1 MANSLV
7 PSQQLPNSVLLHAFS
22 FLDGPSLVRAS
33 SVCQQW
39 YKVANDEVL
48 WQNLVHQKIQ
58 KHAPLPADKHSWR
71 EEYKRLAYH
80 IPSCLA
86 QDVAGHENRIVFLT
100 FSPSG
105 KYLASVGEDGTCRV
119 WNYGRTITLQ
129 YTVGPFS
136 NPPLQTSFC
145 EFNESE
151 TLLLIAGLN
160 DFDFEQMFVTVFS
173 VPDFM
178 LQYAVK
184 GEYTNFRG
192 AWLNDTHFL
201 VAKRFFTDRTHF
213 KLEAHEVKLTSK
225 NKKRNLKK
233 LLKKYKNKG
242 KGVLVTHSF
251 PSRNDFIRVI
261 DPRKWGD
268 LRQYYP
274 NLDEVEMER
283 LGNDNSQ
290 SGGGQTKQQQYI
302 PDIDSSERQTKQQQ
316 YKPDTDSS
324 DRESEDEQLD
334 GENSKSDGHQ
344 VDEDSSDED
353 DLSDEDELTESDIE
367 SAMREPMLYYK
378 MVRSTWFKKNRWQQ
392 TRKHVPPMKDESSRP
407 YPQVLRQS
415 QGGKIVTMVRDSDCG
430 EKFEIA
436 FFSVKDDEEVC
447 ATPFKVLK
455 VDAKIIGLRVSHDQR
470 YLVYSCRN
478 QIEDDED
485 DSGDDSD
492 DVDGSDDDSDDD
504 DDWTFQS
511 DILTVVYDLI
521 LDQCQENVY
530 LGGYAT
536 STDHLSYIFPDLSQ
550 DFVATGD
557 EVTEC
562 HLWDRH
568 YGVKLEANILH
579 RNCAQQS
586 SGLNAVA
593 FHPYDQETLVTAGD
607 DRLLKVWR
615 SKNRQAQIAR
625 GEYLGETLGLG
636 VMDDFGRDL
645 AEGDE
650 RTCGRISPTF
660 NLLFDV
666 KKKSSKK

>member
-7 PSQQLPNSVLLHAFS
+7 LSQQLPDSVLLHAFS

-136 NPPLQTSFC
+136 NPPLQTNFC

-225 NKKRNLKK
+225 NKKINLKK
-233 LLKKYKNKG
+233 LFKKCKIKG

-268 LRQYYP
+268 LRQYHP
-274 NLDEVEMER
+274 NLDQVEMEP
-283 LGNDNSQ
+283 LGSDNSQ
-290 SGGGQTKQQQYI
+290 SGGGQRKQQQGK
-302 PDIDSSERQTKQQQ
+302 PDTDSSERQTKQQQ
-316 YKPDTDSS
+316 GKPDTDSSERQTKQQQGKPDTDSSERQTKQQQGKPDTDSSERQTKQQQGKPDTDSSERQTKQQQGKPDTDSSERQTKQQQGKPDTDSSERQTKQQQGKPDTDSS

-334 GENSKSDGHQ
+334 GENSKSDDQ

-353 DLSDEDELTESDIE
+353 DLSDEDELNESDIE

-407 YPQVLRQS
+407 YPQVLRQIQS

-485 DSGDDSD
+485 YSGDDSD

-521 LDQCQENVY
+521 LDQCLENVY
-530 LGGYAT
+530 LRCNARFT
-536 STDHLSYIFPDLSQ
+536 NHLGVFFPDLSQ
-550 DFVATGD
+550 DFVAT
-557 EVTEC
+557 
-562 HLWDRH
+562 
-568 YGVKLEANILH
+568 
-579 RNCAQQS
+579 
-586 SGLNAVA
+586 
-593 FHPYDQETLVTAGD
+593 
-607 DRLLKVWR
+607 
-615 SKNRQAQIAR
+615 
-625 GEYLGETLGLG
+625 
-636 VMDDFGRDL
+636 
-645 AEGDE
+645 
-650 RTCGRISPTF
+650 
-660 NLLFDV
+660 
-666 KKKSSKK
+666 

>member
-1 MANSLV
+1 MTVQDYYKIWYLV
-7 PSQQLPNSVLLHAFS
+7 YSCRYLTEDDDWCFERDILTVVYDLI
-22 FLDGPSLVRAS
+22 LDQCQENVYLGGHAS
-33 SVCQQW
+33 STDHLRYIFPDLSQDFVATGDEVTECHLWDRHYGVKLEANILHRNCAQQSSGLNAVAFHPYDQETLVTAGDDRLLKQW

-173 VPDFM
+173 VP
-178 LQYAVK
+178 
-184 GEYTNFRG
+184 
-192 AWLNDTHFL
+192 
-201 VAKRFFTDRTHF
+201 
-213 KLEAHEVKLTSK
+213 
-225 NKKRNLKK
+225 
-233 LLKKYKNKG
+233 
-242 KGVLVTHSF
+242 
-251 PSRNDFIRVI
+251 
-261 DPRKWGD
+261 
-268 LRQYYP
+268 
-274 NLDEVEMER
+274 
-283 LGNDNSQ
+283 
-290 SGGGQTKQQQYI
+290 
-302 PDIDSSERQTKQQQ
+302 
-316 YKPDTDSS
+316 
-324 DRESEDEQLD
+324 
-334 GENSKSDGHQ
+334 

-470 YLVYSCRN
+470 
-478 QIEDDED
+478 
-485 DSGDDSD
+485 
-492 DVDGSDDDSDDD
+492 
-504 DDWTFQS
+504 
-511 DILTVVYDLI
+511 
-521 LDQCQENVY
+521 
-530 LGGYAT
+530 
-536 STDHLSYIFPDLSQ
+536 
-550 DFVATGD
+550 
-557 EVTEC
+557 
-562 HLWDRH
+562 
-568 YGVKLEANILH
+568 
-579 RNCAQQS
+579 
-586 SGLNAVA
+586 
-593 FHPYDQETLVTAGD
+593 
-607 DRLLKVWR
+607 
-615 SKNRQAQIAR
+615 
-625 GEYLGETLGLG
+625 
-636 VMDDFGRDL
+636 
-645 AEGDE
+645 
-650 RTCGRISPTF
+650 
-660 NLLFDV
+660 
-666 KKKSSKK
+666 

>member
-1 MANSLV
+1 
-7 PSQQLPNSVLLHAFS
+7 
-22 FLDGPSLVRAS
+22 
-33 SVCQQW
+33 
-39 YKVANDEVL
+39 
-48 WQNLVHQKIQ
+48 
-58 KHAPLPADKHSWR
+58 
-71 EEYKRLAYH
+71 
-80 IPSCLA
+80 
-86 QDVAGHENRIVFLT
+86 
-100 FSPSG
+100 
-105 KYLASVGEDGTCRV
+105 
-119 WNYGRTITLQ
+119 
-129 YTVGPFS
+129 
-136 NPPLQTSFC
+136 
-145 EFNESE
+145 
-151 TLLLIAGLN
+151 
-160 DFDFEQMFVTVFS
+160 
-173 VPDFM
+173 M

-225 NKKRNLKK
+225 NKKINLKK
-233 LLKKYKNKG
+233 LFKKCKIKG

-268 LRQYYP
+268 LRQYHP
-274 NLDEVEMER
+274 NLDQVEMEP

-290 SGGGQTKQQQYI
+290 PGGGQRKQQQG
-302 PDIDSSERQTKQQQ
+302 
-316 YKPDTDSS
+316 KPDTDSS

-334 GENSKSDGHQ
+334 GENSKRDDHQ

-353 DLSDEDELTESDIE
+353 DLSDEDELNESDIE

-407 YPQVLRQS
+407 YPQVLMQIQS

-430 EKFEIA
+430 EKFEIV
-436 FFSVKDDEEVC
+436 FFSIKDDEEVC
-447 ATPFKVLK
+447 AAPFKVLK
-455 VDAKIIGLRVSHDQR
+455 MDAKIIGLRVSHDQR

-521 LDQCQENVY
+521 LDQCLENVY
-530 LGGYAT
+530 LRCNARFT
-536 STDHLSYIFPDLSQ
+536 NHLGVFFPDLSQ

-557 EVTEC
+557 EFIEG

-568 YGVKLEANILH
+568 YGVKLETSILH
-579 RNCAQQS
+579 RNCGQQS

-636 VMDDFGRDL
+636 LMDDFGRDL

-666 KKKSSKK
+666 KKKSTKK